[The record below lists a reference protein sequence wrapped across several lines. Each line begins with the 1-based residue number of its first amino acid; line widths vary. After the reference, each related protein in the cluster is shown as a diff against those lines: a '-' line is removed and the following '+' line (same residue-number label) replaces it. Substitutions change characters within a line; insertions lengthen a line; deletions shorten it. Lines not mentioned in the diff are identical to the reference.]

1 MPISLGF
8 CIWGCPKR
16 GDAHITVTARSL
28 GIFSPVCQFAREADV
43 NIREFVDERKLKKLK
58 NDFFRSGGL
67 QCVR

>member
-1 MPISLGF
+1 MPISPGF

-16 GDAHITVTARSL
+16 GDAHITVTARSQ
-28 GIFSPVCQFAREADV
+28 GIFSPVCQFAREAVV

-67 QCVR
+67 QCVP